1 MPLTGDH
8 VVYMRLNKQL
18 TAALIKIDATYNKY
32 MNNNG
37 TCIVKLKKALYGCVE
52 SAKLWYDKL
61 SSDLI
66 KFNYTANEYDI
77 CVFNRTESDNTQT
90 SLVIHVD
97 DMIITASSESRVDD
111 VIKQIETIYPGLTK
125 HRGKV
130 LNYIGMT
137 FDFSKE
143 GCVKMTMEGFVQDLI
158 EGCKDMPGTA
168 NTPARAN
175 LFTIP
180 DESDSPLP
188 DNLRERF
195 HSITAKLLYLSKR
208 TRPDIL
214 TAVAFLTKRVLRPQ
228 RDDYDK
234 LTRTIQYIRGSQHTG
249 ITFEVYEPIHVIAYI
264 DASFAIHPDMKSHT
278 GSVITLGKGAIYAKS
293 GTQRLMTKSSTEA
306 ELVALS
312 DSANQVLWTRNFLE
326 CQGHPQPPALVY
338 QDNQSTIQ
346 LIRNGRSNSERTRH
360 VDVRYFFLHDRI
372 STGDVDIVY
381 LPTTDMIAD
390 ILTKPLQG
398 ELFKKLR
405 KELLNT
411 TPPTLTYA
419 EGCKTVDLTDSA
431 PTPVRTKSDRK
442 SVV

>member
-1 MPLTGDH
+1 M
-8 VVYMRLNKQL
+8 
-18 TAALIKIDATYNKY
+18 
-32 MNNNG
+32 
-37 TCIVKLKKALYGCVE
+37 
-52 SAKLWYDKL
+52 WYDKL

-66 KFNYTANEYDI
+66 KFNYIANEYDI
-77 CVFNRTESDNTQT
+77 CVFNRNESDNSQT
-90 SLVIHVD
+90 SLVIHVEN
-97 DMIITASSESRVDD
+97 MIITASNEFRIDD
-111 VIKQIETIYPGLTK
+111 VIKQTETVYPGLTK

-143 GCVKMTMEGFVQDLI
+143 GKVKMTMEGFVQDLI

-168 NTPARAN
+168 YTPARAN
-175 LFTIP
+175 LLSIP

-188 DNLRERF
+188 DNLREHFR
-195 HSITAKLLYLSKR
+195 SITAKLLYLSKR

-228 RDDYDK
+228 RDDYNK
-234 LTRTIQYIRGSQHTG
+234 LIRTIQNIRGSQHTG
-249 ITFEVYEPIHVIAYI
+249 IIFEVYEPIHVIAYI
-264 DASFAIHPDMKSHT
+264 DASFTIHPDIKSHT
-278 GSVITLGKGAIYAKS
+278 GSVINLGKGAIYAKS

-312 DSANQVLWTRNFLE
+312 DASNQVLWTRNFLE
-326 CQGHPQPPALVY
+326 CQGHLQPPALVY
-338 QDNQSTIQ
+338 QDNTIQ

-360 VDVRYFFLHDRI
+360 IDVRYFFLHDRI
-372 STGDVDIVY
+372 NTGDIEIAY

-390 ILTKPLQG
+390 ILTKPLQW
-398 ELFKKLR
+398 ELIKKLK

-419 EGCKTVDLTDSA
+419 EGSKTEDRTDPA
-431 PTPVRTKSDRK
+431 PTLARARYNRRFPYPIPKK
-442 SVV
+442 N